1 MVKGTEFR
9 VRAWGS
15 GFGVEDL
22 RFKVYNLGSE
32 CKVRVCSLWVGVE
45 GLGSQG
51 SEGGV

>member
-22 RFKVYNLGSE
+22 GLKIYNLCSE
-32 CKVRVCSLWVGVE
+32 CTVRVCSLWVGVE

-51 SEGGV
+51 SEGAV